1 MLQATWGERP
11 PQGGCDRVVFQ
22 PTAAPELLASV
33 MGGYSV
39 LLWSLGCEDVPEPL
53 ILEPQ
58 HSEVR
63 TLPAGNA
70 GRKQMGL
77 DGEVGG
83 AGGGTKQRI
92 RWKWMGA
99 TARDPSRL
107 CRAQLITSCS
117 YDEAGT
123 RLLCGDAIGAVSVH
137 AVPMSAG
144 VAPIYTFQAHDA
156 SVSLLRC
163 RARKGPTFLRQ
174 HWDWVELA
182 LCHPAQSKAT
192 P

>member
-39 LLWSLGCEDVPEPL
+39 LLWSLGGCEDVPAPL

-70 GRKQMGL
+70 GRN
-77 DGEVGG
+77 
-83 AGGGTKQRI
+83 
-92 RWKWMGA
+92 RWVW
-99 TARDPSRL
+99 TVRS
-107 CRAQLITSCS
+107 
-117 YDEAGT
+117 
-123 RLLCGDAIGAVSVH
+123 
-137 AVPMSAG
+137 AVPAAAPSSASG
-144 VAPIYTFQAHDA
+144 GSGWGQLH
-156 SVSLLRC
+156 
-163 RARKGPTFLRQ
+163 
-174 HWDWVELA
+174 
-182 LCHPAQSKAT
+182 AT
-192 P
+192 PAASAAHS